1 VNKVMTVIEPY
12 ETETPRSRTEL
23 SQSTVYVILYTRR
36 TCWLTM
42 RHNVH
47 VTNDVGLI
55 RSRSQNM
62 YFPTGQ
68 SVFAAAQPT
77 EGRAGGRAPGI
88 EMTLKFDQ
96 QKVNKGLDV
105 LHGKPDQQR
114 LTIEMASY

>member
-1 VNKVMTVIEPY
+1 
-12 ETETPRSRTEL
+12 
-23 SQSTVYVILYTRR
+23 
-36 TCWLTM
+36 M